1 MVVVF
6 FDLVVLV
13 VTISVVVFVVTVSV
27 CVVVFVVTKSVV
39 GTSVVTRS
47 VVVTLS
53 VVVTSSTVVVVDGAG
68 RLQMKLKTR
77 VHSRS
82 FHEPFCSDGFDVIAM
97 QFCDFPEQCYLLR

>member
-1 MVVVF
+1 MLLNV

-53 VVVTSSTVVVVDGAG
+53 VPSPQCASRG
-68 RLQMKLKTR
+68 RWRWTLADEAEDASALEIVPR
-77 VHSRS
+77 ALLH
-82 FHEPFCSDGFDVIAM
+82 DGFDVIAM